1 MNKQSRR
8 NKDLASL
15 FAIEDE
21 ALQRVAAAH
30 GASSL
35 PGIVVQKTTLPGG
48 GQPGDPTAAS
58 FEYNDELESSVGTV

>member
-15 FAIEDE
+15 FEIEDA
-21 ALQRVAAAH
+21 ALQRVAAAE
-30 GASSL
+30 GANA
-35 PGIVVQKTTLPGG
+35 VVIQKTTLPGG

-58 FEYNDELESSVGTV
+58 FEYNDELESSTGTV

>member
-21 ALQRVAAAH
+21 ALQRVAAAQ
-30 GASSL
+30 GANA
-35 PGIVVQKTTLPGG
+35 VVIQKTTLPGG